1 MKPFYNFV
9 IVAVLLSGCMK
20 NASETAT
27 ETSLHQ
33 VNAIEQ
39 QIKKDCPAVKIDEQM
54 NALRDSIKNQ
64 LATCET
70 EKRVLEER
78 NNTLLVIL
86 IGIAIVFGVSK
97 LAKRGVL

>member
-1 MKPFYNFV
+1 MKPFYTFV

-64 LATCET
+64 LAVCEA
-70 EKRVLEER
+70 EKSTLQER
-78 NNTLLVIL
+78 NNTLWVVI

-97 LAKRGVL
+97 LAKRGIL